1 MATGRQF
8 VDYVL
13 EQLSGLDGVRVRPMM
28 GEYLLYYRDRYAAG
42 CATTACW

>member
-1 MATGRQF
+1 MATSRQF

-13 EQLSGLDGVRVRPMM
+13 EQLSGLDDVRVRPMM
-28 GEYLLYYRDRYAAG
+28 ANICSTSAIATPRG

>member
-1 MATGRQF
+1 MATSRQF

-13 EQLSGLDGVRVRPMM
+13 EQLSGFDDVRVRPMM